1 MSLKPQP
8 TPRSSTRFV
17 VLAGAAAAVA
27 AVGAMV
33 LASGSADAAWSPG
46 RPVKAPAPAFASPA
60 VGATEE
66 TAVLSGG
73 CFWGLQG
80 VFEHVRGVKQVL
92 AGYAGGTRATAEY
105 ETVSTGM
112 TGHAESVKVVFDPR
126 QISYGEILR
135 IYFSVA
141 TDPTELNR
149 QFPDEGPQYR
159 GDIFYL
165 SPAQKEEAE
174 RYIAQLGAAHIYHDK
189 IVTRL
194 DAFSGFYPA
203 ETYHQDYL
211 LRHPDAAYIATYD
224 LPKVAA
230 LKALL
235 PEDYRPTPVRSL

>member
-1 MSLKPQP
+1 MSLNPSSK
-8 TPRSSTRFV
+8 RSSKARFV
-17 VLAGAAAAVA
+17 VLGAAATALTA
-27 AVGAMV
+27 IGAIL
-33 LASGSADAAWSPG
+33 LAGGSADAAWSPG
-46 RPVKAPAPAFASPA
+46 RPLKAPAPAFAAPA
-60 VGATEE
+60 ANMNEE

-112 TGHAESVKVVFDPR
+112 TGHAESVKIVFDPR

-141 TDPTELNR
+141 TDPTQLNR

-194 DAFSGFYPA
+194 DAYSGFYPA
-203 ETYHQDYL
+203 EAYHQDYL
-211 LRHPDAAYIATYD
+211 LRHPDAGYIATYD

-235 PEDYRPTPVRSL
+235 PEDYRPNPVRSL

>member
-1 MSLKPQP
+1 MPP
-8 TPRSSTRFV
+8 PAIRTRRSKARLA
-17 VLAGAAAAVA
+17 VLGGAAAALTA
-27 AVGAMV
+27 IGALV
-33 LASGSADAAWSPG
+33 LSGGSADAAWSPG
-46 RPVKAPAPAFASPA
+46 RPVKAPAPAFATPA
-60 VGATEE
+60 ANAGEE

-92 AGYAGGTRATAEY
+92 AGYAGGTRATAAY

-112 TGHAESVKVVFDPR
+112 TGHAESVKIVFDPH

-141 TDPTELNR
+141 TDPTQLNR
-149 QFPDEGPQYR
+149 QYPDEGPQYR
-159 GDIFYL
+159 GEIFYL
-165 SPAQKEEAE
+165 SPVQKEEAE
-174 RYIAQLGAAHIYHDK
+174 RYIAQLGAARVYHDK

-194 DAFSGFYPA
+194 DPFSGFYPA

-211 LRHPDAAYIATYD
+211 LRHPDAAYIATFD

-235 PEDYRPTPVRSL
+235 PEDYRPNPVRSL